1 MTMLDAIMD
10 GLTNNENGALRELCA
25 AAACEFLVWS
35 QKHQPVKKL
44 GTSSG
49 GRLTLAL
56 PFNWMAGEELL
67 QDMLLLGSIAQ
78 HTAVPAFVLFCFQTA
93 MAECGRVLAVP

>member
-44 GTSSG
+44 GTGSG
-49 GRLTLAL
+49 GRQPLHCHDTEQLGRNSPGSWMPRLFTSAAL
-56 PFNWMAGEELL
+56 HSFASMCAALL
-67 QDMLLLGSIAQ
+67 PD
-78 HTAVPAFVLFCFQTA
+78 
-93 MAECGRVLAVP
+93 R

>member
-35 QKHQPVKKL
+35 QKHQPVKKS
-44 GTSSG
+44 GTGSG
-49 GRLTLAL
+49 GHQPLHCHQTGQLGRTS
-56 PFNWMAGEELL
+56 
-67 QDMLLLGSIAQ
+67 LGSFMPRFHSSA
-78 HTAVPAFVLFCFQTA
+78 AVHRCASICAALLP
-93 MAECGRVLAVP
+93 GR